1 MVLDGVEGVGFA
13 VFAPSAKRV
22 SVVGDF
28 NFWDGRRHAMRV
40 RANGFWEIFVPETKP
55 VAKYKYE
62 IIAPDGHLLSLKSD
76 PLAFSSQ
83 LRPQTASIM
92 VDQNAVQY
100 PQ

>member
-40 RANGFWEIFVPETKP
+40 RGNGLWEIFVPDAKP
-55 VAKYKYE
+55 GAKHKYE
-62 IIAPDGHLLSLKSD
+62 ISRPDGHPLPRKLD
-76 PLAFSSQ
+76 PLAFAAQ
-83 LRPQTASIM
+83 ARPQTAAIP
-92 VDQNAVQY
+92 VDHYWGQ
-100 PQ
+100 